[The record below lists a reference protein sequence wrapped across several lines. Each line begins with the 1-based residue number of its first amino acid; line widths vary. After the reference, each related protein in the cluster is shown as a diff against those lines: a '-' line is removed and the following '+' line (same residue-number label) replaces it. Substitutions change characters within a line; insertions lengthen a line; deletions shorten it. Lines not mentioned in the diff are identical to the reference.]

1 MTVTPMMQQYQ
12 RIKNQYPDT
21 LVFFRL
27 GDFYELFGEDAK
39 IASKVL
45 EITLTTRDRNAE
57 NPVPMCGV
65 PYHAV
70 DGYLEKL
77 VSQGFKVAICEQLE
91 DPKRAKGVVKRDVIR
106 VVTPGTFLEARVEAG
121 SNIYLAAVAV
131 KDAQFGLAVVDL
143 STGEFKVTLI
153 DDPDSFHDELTRIKP
168 AEILISEAADDAL
181 SSSVGDFSPTITKTA
196 ARSWYPDTC
205 QFILA
210 EHFQVQNLSVL
221 GLDHELLVQS
231 AGAALA
237 YLQETQKSTL
247 AHINQIERYTLSE
260 YLQIDAASFRNLE
273 LARTIREGRKTGSL
287 LGVIDQTITSMGGRM
302 LRTWLEKPL
311 LSVEKIKQR
320 QACIDFMYRNTMV
333 RMELAELLKEI
344 QDLERL
350 TSRLVYGS
358 GSARDLVALKTSL
371 AQVPRIKAL
380 LGKEQSVLAAYG
392 EQLDELA
399 ELTELISRAIVDN
412 PPITVRDGGL
422 IKPGYNTELDELR
435 QINKDGKSW
444 IAALEAAER
453 QRTGIKSLKV
463 GYNKVFGYYIEV
475 TKANLDLVPDNYER
489 KQTLA
494 NAERYITPELKTKE
508 AMILG
513 AEERITELEYELFT
527 QIRSKVTEYVA
538 QIQEN
543 ARILAVLDV
552 FQCLAKVALDQDYVC
567 PQITSEP
574 TIMVKDG
581 RHPVI
586 EALQADFVPNDL
598 SLTDERRIILL
609 TGPNMAGKST
619 YLRQTA
625 LIVILAQMGSFV
637 PAKEASIGI
646 VDKIFTRIGAADDL
660 STGQSTFMVECSET
674 ANLVRH
680 ATERSLIIL
689 DELGRGTSTFD
700 GMAIAQAVIEYIHDR
715 IGARTL
721 FSTHYHELTRLEE
734 TLDKLET
741 YQMAVEDFGGKIYF
755 LHKVIPGNAD
765 KSYGINVAKMAG
777 MPGAIV
783 KRAETLLYELEA
795 GQKKPIQLNLF
806 DSLRHP
812 LTAAAMEQEARN
824 YAALAELKH
833 VLLNADL
840 NNMTPLAALNLI
852 ARLQQLLNE
861 GDEDEADSRT
871 S

>member
-1 MTVTPMMQQYQ
+1 
-12 RIKNQYPDT
+12 
-21 LVFFRL
+21 
-27 GDFYELFGEDAK
+27 
-39 IASKVL
+39 
-45 EITLTTRDRNAE
+45 
-57 NPVPMCGV
+57 
-65 PYHAV
+65 
-70 DGYLEKL
+70 
-77 VSQGFKVAICEQLE
+77 
-91 DPKRAKGVVKRDVIR
+91 
-106 VVTPGTFLEARVEAG
+106 
-121 SNIYLAAVAV
+121 
-131 KDAQFGLAVVDL
+131 
-143 STGEFKVTLI
+143 
-153 DDPDSFHDELTRIKP
+153 
-168 AEILISEAADDAL
+168 
-181 SSSVGDFSPTITKTA
+181 
-196 ARSWYPDTC
+196 
-205 QFILA
+205 
-210 EHFQVQNLSVL
+210 
-221 GLDHELLVQS
+221 
-231 AGAALA
+231 
-237 YLQETQKSTL
+237 
-247 AHINQIERYTLSE
+247 
-260 YLQIDAASFRNLE
+260 
-273 LARTIREGRKTGSL
+273 RKTGSL

-812 LTAAAMEQEARN
+812 LTAAAMEQEAKN

>member
-1 MTVTPMMQQYQ
+1 
-12 RIKNQYPDT
+12 
-21 LVFFRL
+21 
-27 GDFYELFGEDAK
+27 
-39 IASKVL
+39 
-45 EITLTTRDRNAE
+45 
-57 NPVPMCGV
+57 
-65 PYHAV
+65 
-70 DGYLEKL
+70 
-77 VSQGFKVAICEQLE
+77 
-91 DPKRAKGVVKRDVIR
+91 
-106 VVTPGTFLEARVEAG
+106 
-121 SNIYLAAVAV
+121 
-131 KDAQFGLAVVDL
+131 
-143 STGEFKVTLI
+143 
-153 DDPDSFHDELTRIKP
+153 
-168 AEILISEAADDAL
+168 
-181 SSSVGDFSPTITKTA
+181 
-196 ARSWYPDTC
+196 
-205 QFILA
+205 
-210 EHFQVQNLSVL
+210 
-221 GLDHELLVQS
+221 
-231 AGAALA
+231 
-237 YLQETQKSTL
+237 
-247 AHINQIERYTLSE
+247 
-260 YLQIDAASFRNLE
+260 
-273 LARTIREGRKTGSL
+273 
-287 LGVIDQTITSMGGRM
+287 
-302 LRTWLEKPL
+302 
-311 LSVEKIKQR
+311 
-320 QACIDFMYRNTMV
+320 
-333 RMELAELLKEI
+333 
-344 QDLERL
+344 
-350 TSRLVYGS
+350 
-358 GSARDLVALKTSL
+358 
-371 AQVPRIKAL
+371 
-380 LGKEQSVLAAYG
+380 
-392 EQLDELA
+392 
-399 ELTELISRAIVDN
+399 
-412 PPITVRDGGL
+412 
-422 IKPGYNTELDELR
+422 
-435 QINKDGKSW
+435 
-444 IAALEAAER
+444 
-453 QRTGIKSLKV
+453 
-463 GYNKVFGYYIEV
+463 
-475 TKANLDLVPDNYER
+475 
-489 KQTLA
+489 
-494 NAERYITPELKTKE
+494 
-508 AMILG
+508 MIP

-527 QIRSKVTEYVA
+527 QIRSKVTERGSNSGECPDSGSV
-538 QIQEN
+538 
-543 ARILAVLDV
+543 DV
-552 FQCLAKVALDQDYVC
+552 QCLAKVALDQDYVC

-812 LTAAAMEQEARN
+812 LTAAAMEQEAKTMR
-824 YAALAELKH
+824 
-833 VLLNADL
+833 
-840 NNMTPLAALNLI
+840 
-852 ARLQQLLNE
+852 RLR
-861 GDEDEADSRT
+861 S
-871 S
+871 

>member
-1 MTVTPMMQQYQ
+1 
-12 RIKNQYPDT
+12 
-21 LVFFRL
+21 
-27 GDFYELFGEDAK
+27 
-39 IASKVL
+39 
-45 EITLTTRDRNAE
+45 
-57 NPVPMCGV
+57 
-65 PYHAV
+65 
-70 DGYLEKL
+70 
-77 VSQGFKVAICEQLE
+77 
-91 DPKRAKGVVKRDVIR
+91 
-106 VVTPGTFLEARVEAG
+106 
-121 SNIYLAAVAV
+121 
-131 KDAQFGLAVVDL
+131 
-143 STGEFKVTLI
+143 
-153 DDPDSFHDELTRIKP
+153 
-168 AEILISEAADDAL
+168 
-181 SSSVGDFSPTITKTA
+181 
-196 ARSWYPDTC
+196 
-205 QFILA
+205 
-210 EHFQVQNLSVL
+210 
-221 GLDHELLVQS
+221 
-231 AGAALA
+231 
-237 YLQETQKSTL
+237 
-247 AHINQIERYTLSE
+247 
-260 YLQIDAASFRNLE
+260 
-273 LARTIREGRKTGSL
+273 
-287 LGVIDQTITSMGGRM
+287 M

-453 QRTGIKSLKV
+453 QRTRIKSLKV

-812 LTAAAMEQEARN
+812 LTAAAMEQEAKN

>member
-1 MTVTPMMQQYQ
+1 VTLTPMMQQYL

-39 IASKVL
+39 VAAKVL

-77 VSQGFKVAICEQLE
+77 VNHGFRVAICEQLE
-91 DPKRAKGVVKRDVIR
+91 DPKQAKGVVKRDVIR
-106 VVTPGTFLEARVEAG
+106 VVTPGTFLEANVEAG
-121 SNIYLAAVAV
+121 ANIYLAAVAA
-131 KDAQFGLAVVDL
+131 KESQFGLAVVDL
-143 STGEFKVTLI
+143 STGEFKVTFI
-153 DDPDSFHDELTRIKP
+153 DDPSSFRDELTRIKP
-168 AEILISEAADDAL
+168 AEILISETANIDLA
-181 SSSVGDFSPTITKTA
+181 SYVNEYNPTITKTA
-196 ARSWYPDTC
+196 SRNWYPDTC
-205 QFILA
+205 HYLLT
-210 EHFQVQNLSVL
+210 EHFQLQNLTAL
-221 GLDHELLVQS
+221 GLDHELLIQS
-231 AGAALA
+231 AGAVLA

-247 AHINQIERYTLSE
+247 AHINQITRYSLSE

-273 LARTIREGRKTGSL
+273 LARTIREGKKVGSL
-287 LGVIDQTITSMGGRM
+287 LGVIDRTITSMGGRL
-302 LRTWLEKPL
+302 LRSWLEKPL

-320 QACIDFMYRNTMV
+320 QACIDFLYHNTMI
-333 RMELAELLKEI
+333 RMELAELLNEI
-344 QDLERL
+344 QDIERL
-350 TSRLVYGS
+350 LSRLVYGN
-358 GSARDLVALKTSL
+358 GNARDLVALRSSL
-371 AQVPRIKAL
+371 AQIPHIKKTLA
-380 LGKEQSVLAAYG
+380 KEQSVLSDYG
-392 EQLDELA
+392 GQLDELA
-399 ELTELISRAIVDN
+399 ELTDLIARAIVDN

-422 IKPGYNTELDELR
+422 IRPGFNEELDELR

-444 IAALEAAER
+444 IAALESEER

-494 NAERYITPELKTKE
+494 NAERYITPELKSKE

-513 AEERITELEYELFT
+513 AEERITELEYELFS
-527 QIRSKVTEYVA
+527 QVRNRVTDYVV

-543 ARILAVLDV
+543 ARILAELDV
-552 FQCLAKVALDQDYVC
+552 FQCLAQVALDQNYVC
-567 PQITSEP
+567 PVITSEP
-574 TIMVKDG
+574 TIEIKDG

-586 EALQADFVPNDL
+586 EALQTSFVPNDL
-598 SLTDERRIILL
+598 SLTEDRRIILL

-637 PAKEASIGI
+637 PASEASIGI

-700 GMAIAQAVIEYIHDR
+700 GMAIAQAVIEYLHER
-715 IGARTL
+715 VGARTL

-734 TLDKLET
+734 TLEGLDT
-741 YQMAVEDFGGKIYF
+741 YQMAVEDFGGRIYF

-777 MPGAIV
+777 MPEPIV
-783 KRAETLLYELEA
+783 KRAETLLYQLEA
-795 GQKKPIQLNLF
+795 GQKKPLQLNLF

-812 LTAAAMEQEARN
+812 LTAAAKEQEIKEQAT
-824 YAALAELKH
+824 LGELKH
-833 VLLNADL
+833 LLLNADL
-840 NNMTPLAALNLI
+840 YNMTPIAALNLV
-852 ARLQQLLNE
+852 AKLQDLLNE
-861 GDEDEADSRT
+861 GEEDEANSGT